1 MATSLAP
8 DIDWEE
14 TRRTLFTNWI
24 AITRLRNT
32 WKIKFSEFSERSDPK
47 AHISAFR
54 LAVARFHLNN
64 MLFIENLTGLMLKW
78 FARLYGN
85 FVGNFTQLATAFLNH
100 YSVFIKDMVSEGA
113 IFSVIEG
120 HNKTL

>member
-14 TRRTLFTNWI
+14 TRQTLFTNWM
-24 AITRLRNT
+24 ANTRLRNT

-64 MLFIENLTGLMLKW
+64 EEKDICYNMLFIENITGLMLKW

-85 FVGNFTQLATAFLNH
+85 FGGKFTQLATAFLNH
-100 YSVFIKDMVSEGA
+100 YSVFIKEMVSEGA
-113 IFSVIEG
+113 IFQ
-120 HNKTL
+120 